1 MTITLNLASFEITPV
16 VKALRNEGGAICD
29 DIARIIEHQKSI
41 QEKASNA
48 EETKR
53 RHDERAKDHSARVY
67 ARRKEEHK
75 CVACGDPLPSGETR
89 VCCDRCRAKQK
100 ARADTNL
107 LKRLRRLP

>member
-1 MTITLNLASFEITPV
+1 MTITLNLATFEIAPV
-16 VKALRNEGGAICD
+16 VKALRSAGGAICD

-53 RHDERAKDHSARVY
+53 RHDARAKDHSARVY
-67 ARRKEEHK
+67 ARRKEEHM
-75 CVACGDPLPSGETR
+75 CVACGEPLPSGETR

-100 ARADTNL
+100 AKAEEKL
-107 LKRLRRLP
+107 LNQIRMLP